1 MLFASAG
8 TLAGAQRAGGG
19 GTEDGRLSAP
29 RGGKGR
35 EKGDVSAG
43 GYLRNGGSESRVA
56 LIASRLPW
64 SPSPFRP
71 PYADVC

>member
-1 MLFASAG
+1 MSV
-8 TLAGAQRAGGG
+8 
-19 GTEDGRLSAP
+19 RLSAQ

-35 EKGDVSAG
+35 EKEDVSAG
-43 GYLRNGGSESRVA
+43 GYFRNGGSESWVA
-56 LIASRLPW
+56 LIGSRLPG